1 MTLSLQQQDAL
12 NRILN
17 FVNDSSKSVFILKGY
32 AGTGKTTLIKTIIPN
47 IKELGKDV
55 FLMAPT
61 GRAAKVL
68 RDKAE
73 YEASTIHH
81 CIYQFDKM
89 QVVRYDE
96 KGNLIVTEQIKSNQ
110 NFRSKGLDDIQF
122 WFSLKTKNIDT
133 NPSDNVYIVDES
145 SMISSRTAKN
155 ETIHFGTDILIEDL
169 LTFAQ
174 TNLGGKIIFV
184 GNPAQLPPVGD
195 NRSAALDEEYFR
207 IKGMSVVSFT
217 LTEVFRQKGENL
229 ILKNAM
235 KIRDLL
241 LEGHRNQLCFDRKEK
256 EVEDMTPEQVIDSFY
271 ENNPSPN
278 IGDSVIICY
287 SNSLAKDYND
297 VLHERYFPNSK
308 HVMAGEVL
316 QVVRNNINNVLNYDY
331 FNGDFVKVIEVS
343 ENVET
348 QSAPV
353 WIDEAGVKKRST
365 ISLDFRDVVLL
376 SEDGTQTKCKI
387 VDTLL
392 NSREPNLTHLQS
404 VAMFINFRMR
414 NPQLKQNEEAF
425 SETLRQD
432 PYYNAVQVKYGYS
445 ITGHKSQGGE
455 WKTVY
460 VDYTG
465 RNGLNDDSLKWAYT
479 ATTRAKQTLYGVNI
493 PNVTPISALKF
504 NPIMRI
510 ARASNEAFSFAETN
524 DESFLPE
531 SAKSFQKQKCI
542 SVKEKL
548 DDAGFLL
555 VSVQP
560 CQYNDKYTIETQS
573 GTVIIDCYYNA
584 SGQYTR
590 YIPETIISENE
601 QLMTIL
607 KDDSGIQYAFDYK
620 PSEDAFE
627 KLYVKMKSL
636 CDDLDIKI
644 TNIVE
649 HVSQFYICYYLITS
663 GKFSMIQFFFD
674 KNHMVTRAIPS
685 SDLETD
691 DEKMKQ
697 LIQYLQ

>member
-47 IKELGKDV
+47 IKEIGKDV

-73 YEASTIHH
+73 YEANTIHH

-184 GNPAQLPPVGD
+184 GDPAQLPPVGD

-365 ISLDFRDVVLL
+365 ISLNFRDVVLL

-387 VDTLL
+387 IDTLL

-504 NPIMRI
+504 NPIMKI
-510 ARASNEAFSFAETN
+510 ASASNEAFSFAETN

-548 DDAGFLL
+548 DDARFLL

-590 YIPETIISENE
+590 YIPETIIPENE

-649 HVSQFYICYYLITS
+649 HVFQFYICYYLITS

-685 SDLETD
+685 SDLGTD

>member
-47 IKELGKDV
+47 IKEIGKDV

-73 YEASTIHH
+73 YEANTIHH

-184 GNPAQLPPVGD
+184 GDPAQLPPVGD

-365 ISLDFRDVVLL
+365 ISLNFRDVVLL

-387 VDTLL
+387 IDTLL

-493 PNVTPISALKF
+493 PNVTPISALKI
-504 NPIMRI
+504 NPIMKI
-510 ARASNEAFSFAETN
+510 ASASNEAFSFAETN

-590 YIPETIISENE
+590 YIPETIIPENE

-649 HVSQFYICYYLITS
+649 HVFQFYICYYLITS

-685 SDLETD
+685 SDLGTD